1 MLSLNAARANYYIG
15 VPVNDDILL
24 SYQDTS
30 YHDNATLRS
39 SPAVCPRRS
48 STSG

>member
-1 MLSLNAARANYYIG
+1 M
-15 VPVNDDILL
+15 PVNDDIML

-30 YHDNATLRS
+30 YHDAPPCGS